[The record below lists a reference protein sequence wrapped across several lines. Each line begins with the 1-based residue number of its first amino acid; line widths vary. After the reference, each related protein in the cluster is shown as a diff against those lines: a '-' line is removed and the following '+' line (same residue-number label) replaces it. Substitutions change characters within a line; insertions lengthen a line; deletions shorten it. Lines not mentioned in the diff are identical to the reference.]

1 VSTADSLDRFIARYL
16 GAGTP
21 PPETFDPEWRS
32 PCEQGAPFAADDGE
46 RRVAWRPV
54 RRDDSVHDLFSG
66 LERALEL
73 ELHADI
79 KTFYGRWWSAH
90 LDARAPDGP
99 VSLILLWN
107 VEDAERLLENLVGHA
122 LAKRQLRAPFT
133 VFFANTDPESDLFLS
148 VDNATGQ
155 VLLEQPGRPPL
166 RVVADSLASFL
177 DSLEPAPPPAP

>member
-16 GAGTP
+16 GAVTP
-21 PPETFDPEWRS
+21 PPEPFDPEWRS
-32 PCEQGAPFAADDGE
+32 PCEQGAPFAAADGE
-46 RRVAWRPV
+46 RRIAWRPV
-54 RRDDSVHDLFSG
+54 RHDDFVDDLFSG

-79 KTFYGRWWSAH
+79 KIYYGRWWSAH

-99 VSLILLWN
+99 VSLIQLWN
-107 VEDAERLLENLVGHA
+107 REDAEQLVENLIGHA
-122 LAKRQLRAPFT
+122 LAKRQQRSPFT
-133 VFFANTDPESDLFLS
+133 AFFANTDPDSDYFLS

-166 RVVADSLASFL
+166 RVVAESLASFL
-177 DSLEPAPPPAP
+177 DSLEPPTPL